1 MEITQEKMMKALK
14 KVVDPEIGVSIVD
27 LGLIYGVVEKKGLAT
42 VKMTLTSPHCPMFG
56 MIEDDIISNLM
67 AVKGISKVKVNVVFR
82 PMWTPDKMSP
92 KLKKKLGF

>member
-1 MEITQEKMMKALK
+1 MQVTEEKMMKALK
-14 KVVDPEIGVSIVD
+14 KVIDPEIGVSIMD

-56 MIEDDIISNLM
+56 MIEEDIVSNLKK
-67 AVKGISKVKVNVVFR
+67 VKGIEKVKVNVVFR
-82 PMWTPDKMSP
+82 PMWTPDRMSP